1 MHEYQPYSVWSA
13 ILAGVPLGIHRTY
26 LASDGSK
33 ARVEPPKA
41 SLGPIWGGAIR
52 LDTFAPELPLVVG
65 EGIESSASA
74 ARLLGFPGWAAI
86 SAGNLGRG
94 LLLPPD
100 VRRVIIAA
108 DPDDAGRAAAEK
120 LGCGGGPTV
129 GKCRSRCPIERAP
142 TSTTCCL
149 RARRRMPNGGGFS
162 LGKAPAG
169 SLQVLTA
176 HELLAMQL
184 PPRETVLW
192 PWLPSQGLAMLYGPR
207 GIGKTHVSL
216 GAAYAIASGGR
227 FLRWHARTPRRVLL
241 IDGEMPAYVL
251 QQRLAAIAAAS
262 PIEPPSPDYLR
273 ILAIDLQSRSLDLT
287 NDKDQRD
294 LALEMGDAE
303 VTIIDNISSLA
314 RAGRETKLRAGC
326 PCKSGHWSNAAPG
339 VR

>member
-1 MHEYQPYSVWSA
+1 
-13 ILAGVPLGIHRTY
+13 
-26 LASDGSK
+26 
-33 ARVEPPKA
+33 
-41 SLGPIWGGAIR
+41 
-52 LDTFAPELPLVVG
+52 
-65 EGIESSASA
+65 
-74 ARLLGFPGWAAI
+74 
-86 SAGNLGRG
+86 
-94 LLLPPD
+94 
-100 VRRVIIAA
+100 
-108 DPDDAGRAAAEK
+108 
-120 LGCGGGPTV
+120 
-129 GKCRSRCPIERAP
+129 
-142 TSTTCCL
+142 
-149 RARRRMPNGGGFS
+149 MPNGGGFS

-314 RAGRETKLRAGC
+314 RAGRENEAESWLPVQEWALEQRRAGRSVVFVHHAGKGGQQRGTSRREDVLDTVIALRK
-326 PCKSGHWSNAAPG
+326 PADHKPDQGARFELHYEKSRGFYGNDAKPFEAALGMAGWTERDLQDADMARVVALSNEG
-339 VR
+339 LSVRDIEEETGFSKSRVNRLQKNARRLGLMEASNGA